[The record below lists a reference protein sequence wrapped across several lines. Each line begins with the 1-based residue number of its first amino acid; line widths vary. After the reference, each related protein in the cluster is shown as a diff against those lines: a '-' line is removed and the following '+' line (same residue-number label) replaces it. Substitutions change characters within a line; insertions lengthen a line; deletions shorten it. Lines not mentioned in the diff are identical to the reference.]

1 MRAMQISSE
10 HPLLLRIVDD
20 LAEHGW
26 SQQNLFLPLSLT
38 GELAAECRKRAAE
51 GELAPGEGSPLWL
64 PVRENPPVLHCGR
77 VERALG
83 ADGGLQGYLHY
94 RAGCD

>member
-26 SQQNLFLPLSLT
+26 SQQNIFLPAGLT
-38 GELAAECRKRAAE
+38 RELAAECRKREAE
-51 GELAPGEGSPLWL
+51 GELAPAAVGVGRFRRSARGFVVTTSSGSI
-64 PVRENPPVLHCGR
+64 RGR
-77 VERALG
+77 PMPATVI
-83 ADGGLQGYLHY
+83 
-94 RAGCD
+94 

>member
-26 SQQNLFLPLSLT
+26 SQQNIFLPAGLT
-38 GELAAECRKRAAE
+38 RELAAECRKREAE
-51 GELAPGEGSPLWL
+51 
-64 PVRENPPVLHCGR
+64 
-77 VERALG
+77 
-83 ADGGLQGYLHY
+83 
-94 RAGCD
+94 